1 MLKDGWQ
8 GISQIHS
15 ERHYDSL
22 ILLINDQS
30 LNVHMFS
37 NIYGFLG
44 GARGKEPTCQCKR
57 RKRGRFDPW
66 VRKIPWRRKWQPTP
80 VFLPGGESHGQRSLG
95 SYGPW
100 GRKRVGHDL
109 ATKQQQQQKL
119 LIPSWVISDRILH
132 SCMSHNFLNSL
143 DLWSK
148 FYLGLP
154 ASSPEPSTIRNILHL
169 ACWKVSFFF

>member
-1 MLKDGWQ
+1 MLIKLWRF
-8 GISQIHS
+8 S
-15 ERHYDSL
+15 SL
-22 ILLINDQS
+22 TRCKLLIGLPW
-30 LNVHMFS
+30 LN
-37 NIYGFLG
+37 
-44 GARGKEPTCQCKR
+44 GKKSR
-57 RKRGRFDPW
+57 RFGL
-66 VRKIPWRRKWQPTP
+66 IPGLWRSSGEGNGNPLQHSW
-80 VFLPGGESHGQRSLG
+80 PGKSHGQRSLG

-100 GRKRVGHDL
+100 GCKRVGHDL